1 MHIVSWSP
9 CQYPPLFHT
18 SSKCVR
24 FISVPSV
31 FPAQCPRGNIVG
43 LGGYWRSVFGCYL
56 LVIHT
61 GAGAGSSVK
70 RDQRMCSSSRFE
82 TRLQVLQL
90 VQYFIV
96 ASSFCHRR
104 RVLWFLLV
112 LCLRCC
118 MSAHQVKSSQIYLYS
133 AFHNTDSIKA
143 ASQYQSRKLNS
154 VCLFMEKK
162 TIKFGRADQWWVI

>member
-1 MHIVSWSP
+1 MHFVSWSP

-90 VQYFIV
+90 ILHSCIQFLSQKTCSLVP
-96 ASSFCHRR
+96 SSLVFT
-104 RVLWFLLV
+104 LLYE
-112 LCLRCC
+112 CT
-118 MSAHQVKSSQIYLYS
+118 SSQVKSNIFICFSQYRLYQS
-133 AFHNTDSIKA
+133 CFTISIK
-143 ASQYQSRKLNS
+143 
-154 VCLFMEKK
+154 
-162 TIKFGRADQWWVI
+162 TT